1 MPGFSAEA
9 LTFLV
14 FLRILEGNDAQVSS
28 FTDVQARRCGGVAC
42 LKPLA
47 DQAMGLGL
55 LLPSD
60 ETSGAPPKTGNRP
73 QCKVSYG
80 NHYVCLLQVAQNWL
94 GLRGDTFRRRL
105 RIAFTAVCKWLHR
118 RIQPSKLARKPAKE
132 KTSCILRSR
141 ISKKTKKVKAS
152 AQKPVT
158 SFEDSSKKTQTKDRR
173 EMAATSGI
181 CRGTGGICL
190 RSLVFLVLFGNPR
203 RK

>member
-1 MPGFSAEA
+1 M
-9 LTFLV
+9 
-14 FLRILEGNDAQVSS
+14 RVSS
-28 FTDVQARRCGGVAC
+28 FADVQARRCGGVAR

-94 GLRGDTFRRRL
+94 GLRGDTFPRRLL
-105 RIAFTAVCKWLHR
+105 RIAFAAVCKWLHGR
-118 RIQPSKLARKPAKE
+118 RIQPSKLARKPAKN

-141 ISKKTKKVKAS
+141 ISKKNKKVKAS
-152 AQKPVT
+152 AQKLVT
-158 SFEDSSKKTQTKDRR
+158 SFEDSPLNQKTPKISERWPPHLASA
-173 EMAATSGI
+173 EGLGASA
-181 CRGTGGICL
+181 
-190 RSLVFLVLFGNPR
+190 
-203 RK
+203 